1 MNLPKATHPLGN
13 APERLTAITD
23 WVTVNA
29 FNNVYTIDFAN
40 MSRKNVI
47 IPVSDAAAKSFI
59 LSNIPV
65 VCELNMI
72 LNYANAA
79 AITFFAGTTAATW
92 LNGTPLFT
100 AGLTYEVSMITF
112 DGGTTWKEGV
122 CAGGWA

>member
-29 FNNVYTIDFAN
+29 VNNVYTIDFAN